1 MRVKNSLV
9 AAALFGLLIG
19 VANRV
24 SAQGT
29 PPGTAPAA
37 GGVPSPAQ
45 SGPAPPG
52 ARGGIGPG
60 GRRVGGFVPGQK
72 RPPGDPAQIARGKT
86 LFDINCRSCHGADL
100 RGGDLGGPN
109 LLRSQVAL
117 SDQDGELIVPI
128 IQGSRQSMGMPAI
141 GISPADA
148 KAAAAYVRSVVGMIG
163 VQGKPPS
170 DGQQTLNVVV
180 GNASEGKSY
189 FAAKCRSCHSP
200 TGDLQG
206 IATKIPDARMLQT
219 AWVAGG
225 GRRERREATPGTPN
239 ARTVMVTVTLPSGE
253 SVEGELVRMDD
264 FLVTA
269 KLADGTER
277 TFRRDGDVPKV
288 VVRDPMKMHM
298 DLLSQ
303 YTDRD
308 IHDVTAY
315 LVTLK

>member
-1 MRVKNSLV
+1 MSVKIGLV
-9 AAALFGLLIG
+9 AAALLALMTG
-19 VANRV
+19 AADTA
-24 SAQGT
+24 SAQAT
-29 PPGTAPAA
+29 PPAQTPPAQT
-37 GGVPSPAQ
+37 SPATPRAQ
-45 SGPAPPG
+45 GGNG
-52 ARGGIGPG
+52 A
-60 GRRVGGFVPGQK
+60 RRVGGFVPGQK

-86 LFDINCRSCHGADL
+86 LFEINCRSCHGADL

-148 KAAAAYVRSVVGMIG
+148 KAVAAYVRSVVAMIG

-170 DGQQTLNVVV
+170 DGQQALNVVV
-180 GNASEGKSY
+180 GNANEGKSY
-189 FAAKCRSCHSP
+189 FAAKCSGCHSP
-200 TGDLQG
+200 AGDLQG

-219 AWVAGG
+219 TWVAGG
-225 GRRERREATPGTPN
+225 GRRGRGGVAPETPN

-277 TFRRDGDVPKV
+277 TFRRNGDVPKV
-288 VVRDPMKMHM
+288 VVRDPMKTHR
-298 DLLSQ
+298 DLLSE